1 MEKLLRC
8 SDLGTDCG
16 FEACGDTAEEVL
28 KTLLDHARAIHGLKD
43 IPEKDLVRLRETVQQ
58 AFCAPKEG
66 ITLAEGNFVLVFNE
80 QCIKTFTLAARR
92 TRRVIFCLSGWYSHH
107 SREALQFTSE

>member
-1 MEKLLRC
+1 MRKRILLEFVWVALGERRNDMEKLLRC

-58 AFCAPKEG
+58 AFCVPKG
-66 ITLAEGNFVLVFNE
+66 GYNPG
-80 QCIKTFTLAARR
+80 R
-92 TRRVIFCLSGWYSHH
+92 G
-107 SREALQFTSE
+107 

>member
-8 SDLGTDCG
+8 SDLGTECD

-43 IPEKDLVRLRETVQQ
+43 IPEKDL
-58 AFCAPKEG
+58 G
-66 ITLAEGNFVLVFNE
+66 G
-80 QCIKTFTLAARR
+80 
-92 TRRVIFCLSGWYSHH
+92 
-107 SREALQFTSE
+107 